1 VAIQEAIMSQTQTMP
16 ADLAAAL
23 ANSQSC
29 HGASRPVRDYLA
41 RLRGQLRIL
50 RRRETQIDRLD
61 RHMLRDIG
69 LVPGEPPHAPLWG
82 HGGFMWRP

>member
-16 ADLAAAL
+16 ADLATS
-23 ANSQSC
+23 ANSPSF
-29 HGASRPVRDYLA
+29 HGTKRAVRDHLA
-41 RLRGQLRIL
+41 QLLGQLRIL
-50 RRRETQIDRLD
+50 RRRETQIDRLN

-82 HGGFMWRP
+82 SGGFIWRL